1 MSPPG
6 EFSSRGSHF
15 LGWYTEYET
24 VVLAIFWWACDYHVE
39 CEIRAGWHPGGN
51 VDAELATVISTAAT
65 TLVRLLATDGWERAK
80 TSLGSLWRRAHP
92 DQPDAIDTDLA
103 DSRAAVLAARD
114 SGNEQAERDL
124 ESEWRGRLRY
134 LVAAEPA
141 LIAGLSEL
149 VQDLRAALSAVES
162 AQGGHIEMH
171 AHASGHAQVFQAGRD
186 QNIRR

>member
-1 MSPPG
+1 MVALPQPLYGTRDGRACHILVGHAIITSNARFAPV
-6 EFSSRGSHF
+6 GSQ
-15 LGWYTEYET
+15 
-24 VVLAIFWWACDYHVE
+24 
-39 CEIRAGWHPGGN
+39 GGN

-80 TSLGSLWRRAHP
+80 TALGSLWRRAHP

-134 LVAAEPA
+134 LVAADPA

-149 VQDLRAALSAVES
+149 VQDLRAALSAVEH